1 MSRNISEKTLRFLY
15 GKSGNKC
22 AFPGCN
28 EPIFEEDGILTGE
41 CCHIEAFSPG
51 GARYNTITSA
61 KEKNV
66 ENNLILL
73 CARHHKIIDA
83 APEKFTV
90 ECLKEMK
97 KQHELQFTK
106 ETRELNDKM
115 LYALK
120 KSMEYFW
127 GSLEEIDKYDVT
139 EHKIQIDTNRDIE
152 GLLYDIEDIICRID
166 QILSSLRESDSNIA
180 DDLNNFLEHLGIDCT
195 QFSVPSSLRHKFCC
209 RNWEEH
215 NLSLPNLLN
224 LLKMY
229 YLELSV
235 KFIEKISSYDSS
247 YRVLLEKYKNTLK
260 DFHLQNYYS
269 D

>member
-28 EPIFEEDGILTGE
+28 EPIFELNGMLTGE

-51 GARYNTITSA
+51 GARYNASTSA
-61 KEKNV
+61 KEKNI

-83 APEKFTV
+83 DPEKFTV

-97 KQHELQFTK
+97 KQHESQFSK
-106 ETRELNDKM
+106 ETRELNDMM
-115 LYALK
+115 LFALK

-127 GSLEEIDKYDVT
+127 GSLEDINNHDVT
-139 EHKIQIDTNRDIE
+139 EHKIQIDTNRNIE
-152 GLLYDIEDIICRID
+152 ELLCEIEDIICRID
-166 QILSSLRESDSNIA
+166 KVLDSLRESDSNIA
-180 DDLNNFLEHLGIDCT
+180 DDINKFLEQLRIDYT
-195 QFSVPSSLRHKFCC
+195 KFDIDSLMDKLCR

-215 NLSLPNLLN
+215 NLALPNLLN
-224 LLKMY
+224 LLKIY

-235 KFIEKISSYDSS
+235 KFLETITSYDPS
-247 YRVLLEKYKNTLK
+247 YRVLLEKYKNILR

>member
-61 KEKNV
+61 NEKNV

-90 ECLKEMK
+90 ECLKEIK

-127 GSLEEIDKYDVT
+127 GSLEDINNHDVT
-139 EHKIQIDTNRDIE
+139 EHKIQIDTNRNIE
-152 GLLYDIEDIICRID
+152 NLLCDIEDVIRKID
-166 QILSSLRESDSNIA
+166 MVLDSLRESDSNIA
-180 DDLNNFLEHLGIDCT
+180 DDLNKFLEQLRIDYT
-195 QFSVPSSLRHKFCC
+195 KFDIDSLMDKLC
-209 RNWEEH
+209 RINWEEH
-215 NLSLPNLLN
+215 NLALPNLLN
-224 LLKMY
+224 LLKIY

-235 KFIEKISSYDSS
+235 KFLETITSYDPS
-247 YRVLLEKYKNTLK
+247 YRVLLEKYKNILR
-260 DFHLQNYYS
+260 DFYLQNYYS